1 MDPATDHAASGRT
14 SSDPPPTAPG
24 SPRTLRREILEQLRR
39 DGPASPDQLA
49 LSIGASRTGV
59 LQQLRALE
67 DTNFV
72 SRTAVRHG
80 VGVVLETPTWRAS
93 RRWGDQLGY
102 DAAALDRVNQ
112 ASVAFLRDLGRE
124 HADIE
129 LIVRTH
135 AQGRAGVSMRIKVDD
150 EGGDAGGQC
159 RRRQSGGHGCLADTA
174 FEAADAHYLH
184 LKNQYL
190 TPVAETGSCRLLRS
204 SEPGRACATHP
215 LIIC

>member
-1 MDPATDHAASGRT
+1 M
-14 SSDPPPTAPG
+14 
-24 SPRTLRREILEQLRR
+24 
-39 DGPASPDQLA
+39 
-49 LSIGASRTGV
+49 
-59 LQQLRALE
+59 
-67 DTNFV
+67 
-72 SRTAVRHG
+72 
-80 VGVVLETPTWRAS
+80 S
-93 RRWGDQLGY
+93 RRPGEGQKMRTWLKLVIPAAL
-102 DAAALDRVNQ
+102 AAAAVEPGMFHPAAGNHVVRQMCPPRRLQ
-112 ASVAFLRDLGRE
+112 
-124 HADIE
+124 HPADIE
-129 LIVRTH
+129 LVVRTH
-135 AQGRAGVSMRIKVDD
+135 AQGGAGVSVRVKVDD